1 MKTFKTNL
9 LAALGG
15 SLGAILPL
23 AAQQNVTIDDEVP
36 NSLVIVS
43 MDDAGNELVGV
54 MQTSQLPHVHDPQ
67 TPRFILTDREG
78 NFALGIGGYVR
89 TVASYDFDGLV
100 DDIDFI
106 PASIPNQ
113 SAVDN
118 QIQMDA
124 TTANIFLKL
133 VGNSPLLGDFIVHT
147 EGNFRGAG
155 NTFKL
160 RNAYLSFSGLTI
172 GYTYGGFM
180 DASAMP
186 STIDFQGPNG
196 ATFYRTTQL
205 AYLYSGLRN
214 FKINL
219 SVEMPQVNATTG
231 EHLLVTRQ
239 YKPNFTLYTQYN
251 WAENSHLRLAGIIRS
266 MTYTN
271 TTTSEKDDVLGYG
284 VQASTTF
291 ALGPVN
297 LFGQFTYGKGIG
309 EYFNDL
315 GELNVDLVEDPK
327 NENKL
332 QALPMMGWY
341 AGAQYNISP
350 TLFVSGTYSMSR
362 LFSENGYETIATNN
376 YHYGQY
382 VAANIFWKTTDNL
395 QLGAEYLHGWRTNF
409 DHSDKQANRINLMAK
424 FSF

>member
-1 MKTFKTNL
+1 MKTFKIKL
-9 LAALGG
+9 FVALGSALG
-15 SLGAILPL
+15 SILPL
-23 AAQQNVTIDDEVP
+23 IAQQQVIIENQVP
-36 NSLVIVS
+36 NSLVVVS
-43 MDDAGNELVGV
+43 MDDIGNEIVEV

-67 TPRFILTDREG
+67 IPRFILTDREG

-89 TVASYDFDGLV
+89 TVTSYDFDGLV
-100 DDIDFI
+100 DNVDFI
-106 PASIPNQ
+106 PAYIPNQ
-113 SAVDN
+113 SPVNN

-133 VGNSPLLGDFIVHT
+133 VGNSSLLGNFIIYT
-147 EGNFRGAG
+147 EGNFRGVG

-160 RNAYLSFSGLTI
+160 RNAYMSFGGLTI

-186 STIDFQGPNG
+186 ATIDFQGPNG

-205 AYLYSGLRN
+205 SYLYIGMQN
-214 FKINL
+214 FKVNF
-219 SVEMPQVNATTG
+219 SVEMPQVNGSTG

-239 YKPNFTLYTQYN
+239 YKPNFTLHTQYD
-251 WAENSHLRLAGIIRS
+251 WAENSHLRIAGIIRS

-271 TTTSEKDDVLGYG
+271 AVTSENDDILGYG

-291 ALGPVN
+291 DVGSVN

-309 EYFNDL
+309 EFFNDL
-315 GELNVDLVEDPK
+315 GELNVDLVEDP
-327 NENKL
+327 NNDNKL

-341 AGAQYNISP
+341 AGVQYNISSN
-350 TLFVSGTYSMSR
+350 LFVSGTYSMSR
-362 LFSENGYETIATNN
+362 LFSENGYDAIASSN

-382 VAANIFWKTTDNL
+382 AVANIFWKTTDNL

-409 DHSDKQANRINLMAK
+409 DHSNKQANRINLSAK